1 MSGVIKTMV
10 EIQVE
15 KEIEIEVAQGNSFCL
30 FFPKQI
36 VKIISGIEQIA
47 MMEDGIVEI
56 RGIEDDKIV
65 EILEVVEV
73 RVEARVVIEVEVP
86 KVVATIEMNL
96 GDQLIETNR
105 RFKVKIRLPCYLKA
119 DLHQLNL

>member
-1 MSGVIKTMV
+1 MSGVIAIKIMV

-15 KEIEIEVAQGNSFCL
+15 KEIEIEVALGNSFRL
-30 FFPKQI
+30 FFPTKI

-73 RVEARVVIEVEVP
+73 LVEATVGIEVEVP

-96 GDQLIETNR
+96 VDQLIETHR
-105 RFKVKIRLPCYLKA
+105 RFKV
-119 DLHQLNL
+119 